1 MMLKGLQEG
10 GVPIKFSSWHT
21 YIFSTGGSSN
31 LNLQIQE
38 RSRSVKSLFAIQR
51 RSPYSVSTDS
61 GAMLMCSRNIV
72 PTNTSDVLPVQT
84 LQSYQF
90 RVGGRYF
97 PASPVQV
104 SLDVGR
110 QQCNGGAEAFI
121 ELQKALNTV
130 GDMRLATGCNIL
142 RWALP
147 PARSAVRIGGD
158 SATANA
164 LGGILTFDHE
174 TDYVT
179 CVSQYQRDGAPVMF
193 PVTRPAAAFGDSF
206 SGNCGSACFAMAI
219 DLETSNGQEISGLNA
234 EEQSDISLIATYS
247 APQNQSYVIEVYS
260 YFDSM
265 IVLRENN
272 VIELIQ

>member
-1 MMLKGLQEG
+1 
-10 GVPIKFSSWHT
+10 
-21 YIFSTGGSSN
+21 
-31 LNLQIQE
+31 
-38 RSRSVKSLFAIQR
+38 
-51 RSPYSVSTDS
+51 
-61 GAMLMCSRNIV
+61 MCSRNATPV
-72 PTNTSDVLPVQT
+72 NTTDLYPIQT

-110 QQCNGGAEAFI
+110 AQCNGGAEAFI

-147 PARSAVRIGGD
+147 PARGAARIGGN
-158 SATANA
+158 SAGANNA
-164 LGGILTFDHE
+164 GGLLTFDHE

-179 CVSQYQRDGAPVMF
+179 CVSQYQPDGAPVLF
-193 PVTRPAAAFGDSF
+193 PVTRPGSQLGDSF

-247 APQNQSYVIEVYS
+247 GPQNQSYVIEVYS